1 MKNKELSLPDSVIKN
16 DYYNS
21 DYLINKN
28 NLYRLLGILKN
39 YRAYNYYLLL
49 NAKIPEYKSYEIW
62 NFIEALLKRC
72 KEINLKFVLILDQY
86 KNLNKQETK
95 LNELINE
102 YKTSKILICS
112 SIDDYK
118 IRYSLLI
125 GNPKYNLF
133 QKYFV
138 DYEDIGKLIDIK
150 NYSDKKNNVLL
161 LFKNNLKEI
170 FECIKVDDNNLNEY
184 LNKKIDKIQNYFN
197 LFCHYNNLNTFY
209 SIYIYKNINNYWE
222 YKDFYK
228 IMKYKKSDIGSLNA
242 STHFF

>member
-1 MKNKELSLPDSVIKN
+1 M
-16 DYYNS
+16 
-21 DYLINKN
+21 
-28 NLYRLLGILKN
+28 
-39 YRAYNYYLLL
+39 L

-138 DYEDIGKLIDIK
+138 DYDDIGKLI
-150 NYSDKKNNVLL
+150 
-161 LFKNNLKEI
+161 
-170 FECIKVDDNNLNEY
+170 
-184 LNKKIDKIQNYFN
+184 
-197 LFCHYNNLNTFY
+197 
-209 SIYIYKNINNYWE
+209 
-222 YKDFYK
+222 
-228 IMKYKKSDIGSLNA
+228 
-242 STHFF
+242 